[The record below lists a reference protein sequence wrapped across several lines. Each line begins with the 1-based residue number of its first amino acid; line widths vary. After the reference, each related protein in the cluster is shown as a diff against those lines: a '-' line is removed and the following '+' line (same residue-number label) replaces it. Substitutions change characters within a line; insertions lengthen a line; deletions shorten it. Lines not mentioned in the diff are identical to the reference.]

1 METMEIPVRVR
12 WWEKYRKLVLIPPR
26 KAELRRKLDS
36 VLSSGGV
43 YYGLCKVL
51 MFGEWWSFKVG
62 VKFYKWEWENKWG
75 SRGLN
80 TFFVVMETDC
90 RVCIEDVEEYI
101 NKYGDVRG
109 FLTLYLP

>member
-1 METMEIPVRVR
+1 METVEIPVRVR
-12 WWEKYRKLVLIPPR
+12 WWRKYKRLVLIPPR
-26 KAELRRKLDS
+26 KAELKQKLD
-36 VLSSGGV
+36 VLNSSGV

-51 MFGEWWSFKVG
+51 MFGEWRSFKVG
-62 VKFYKWEWENKWG
+62 VKFYRWEWENKQG

-80 TFFVVMETDC
+80 TIFVITETDC
-90 RVCIEDVEEYI
+90 RICIEDVEEYI